1 MAILI
6 TSEPQ
11 GTLLNTFNNGVIE
24 FETNVGTAARATILI
39 ETFTFEI
46 IPNQGVF
53 FFNLKEA
60 VSVNNNL
67 DNFRD
72 SIVAMPSSFVFPDP
86 DLYNEQ
92 SFTITVYKTGGSSET
107 LVKTY
112 NYSKGVLQLIRSKFA
127 VSDVIRVLSPS
138 KDNVSNITYF
148 EGHPFDLS
156 IYSNA
161 DRSVTIKNKRT
172 TGTHTITLSKGINRV
187 FLSNG
192 ENNNLGFEGQLPLFE
207 GINELEFV
215 GGEVTANV
223 FIKKVAVSC
232 GVLLKWFNQNGAW
245 SYWRFSPVFQEDVKT
260 KSYKALN
267 SDFKNI
273 EASTNRVTQ
282 TGKTANNY
290 LNIKTGYLTEHER
303 FVIAQIFTS
312 PKVLYFNQLELQ
324 PFELLDWVE
333 IDTGKISQEVNN
345 TKNIISEYNL
355 KIELPELYTQNY
367 AG

>member
-11 GTLLNTFNNGVIE
+11 GTLLNTYNNSIIE
-24 FETNVGTAARATILI
+24 FNTDVGIGARATILI
-39 ETFTFEI
+39 GTLTFEI
-46 IPNQGVF
+46 TPNQGVF
-53 FFNLKEA
+53 FFNLKQA
-60 VSVNNNL
+60 VAVINNP

-72 SIVAMPSSFVFPDP
+72 SIVATPSSFVFPDA

-92 SFTITVYKTGGSSET
+92 SFTITIYKTNGTSES

-112 NYSKGVLQLIRSKFA
+112 NYSKGVLQLVRSKFN
-127 VSDVIRVLSPS
+127 VSDVIRLLSPS
-138 KDNVSNITYF
+138 KDNVSNVTYF

-161 DRSVTIKNKRT
+161 ARSVTITNKRT
-172 TGTHTITLSKGINRV
+172 TGTHIITLSKGVNRV
-187 FLSNG
+187 FISNG

-215 GGEVTANV
+215 GGGVTATV
-223 FIKKVAVSC
+223 FVKKIGVSC

-245 SYWRFSPVFQEDVKT
+245 SYWRFSPVFQEDIKT
-260 KSYKALN
+260 KSYKPLN

-273 EASTNRVTQ
+273 EDSTNRVAQ
-282 TGKTANNY
+282 TGKTAENY

-303 FVIAQIFTS
+303 FVVAQIFTS
-312 PKVLYFNQLELQ
+312 PKVFYYNELELQ

-333 IDTGKISQEVNN
+333 IDTGKISQEINN
-345 TKNIISEYNL
+345 TKNIITEYNI
-355 KIELPELYTQNY
+355 KIELPELYTQAY